1 MGLHKIATNIGIIKG
16 GMNKELA
23 MILKQYKLL
32 EPDDLPE
39 IEEDDIDE
47 VIETQLSPNAVSE
60 IRNLKMNGQDVH
72 RSRD

>member
-1 MGLHKIATNIGIIKG
+1 
-16 GMNKELA
+16 MNKELA

-60 IRNLKMNGQDVH
+60 IRNLKMNEQDVH

>member
-1 MGLHKIATNIGIIKG
+1 MDR
-16 GMNKELA
+16 ELA

-39 IEEDDIDE
+39 IEEDNIDE

-60 IRNLKMNGQDVH
+60 IRNLKMNEQDVH

>member
-1 MGLHKIATNIGIIKG
+1 
-16 GMNKELA
+16 MNRELA

>member
-1 MGLHKIATNIGIIKG
+1 MDR
-16 GMNKELA
+16 ELA

-39 IEEDDIDE
+39 IEEDDINE

-60 IRNLKMNGQDVH
+60 IRNLKMNEQDVH

>member
-1 MGLHKIATNIGIIKG
+1 
-16 GMNKELA
+16 MNKELA

-39 IEEDDIDE
+39 IEEDDIDK

-60 IRNLKMNGQDVH
+60 IRNLKMNEQDVH

>member
-1 MGLHKIATNIGIIKG
+1 MDR
-16 GMNKELA
+16 ELA
-23 MILKQYKLL
+23 IFLKQYKLL

-47 VIETQLSPNAVSE
+47 IIETQLSPNAVSE
-60 IRNLKMNGQDVH
+60 IRNLKMNEQDVH

>member
-1 MGLHKIATNIGIIKG
+1 MDR
-16 GMNKELA
+16 ELA
-23 MILKQYKLL
+23 MLLKQYKLL

-60 IRNLKMNGQDVH
+60 IRNLKMNEQDVH

>member
-1 MGLHKIATNIGIIKG
+1 
-16 GMNKELA
+16 
-23 MILKQYKLL
+23 MILKQYNLL

>member
-1 MGLHKIATNIGIIKG
+1 
-16 GMNKELA
+16 MNKELA

-47 VIETQLSPNAVSE
+47 VIETLMLF
-60 IRNLKMNGQDVH
+60 LKLET
-72 RSRD
+72 

>member
-1 MGLHKIATNIGIIKG
+1 
-16 GMNKELA
+16 MNRELA

-60 IRNLKMNGQDVH
+60 IRNLKMNEQDVH

>member
-1 MGLHKIATNIGIIKG
+1 MDR
-16 GMNKELA
+16 ELA

-60 IRNLKMNGQDVH
+60 IRNLKMNEQDVH